1 MAQRRMVNPKVLL
14 LLGALVLLVSSAI
27 AIFVAV
33 GFAPEP
39 RSRETAPATETSVM
53 TVQPSTSAT
62 GVSPVR

>member
-33 GFAPEP
+33 GFTPEP